1 MTAPTTVNS
10 TSTPSR
16 ASSSYYKSQYAIE
29 VQNLTVGYG
38 SNVLMQNL
46 NFTVNNGEIFVILGG
61 SGCGKSSLLKNL
73 FGLYQPLSG
82 DVLIEGQNITTAQGA
97 ERQHI
102 MTSFGVM
109 YQQGAL
115 FGSMNLLENVTLFM
129 QEYTQLTQTQMDLLA
144 RCKLDLVGL
153 LPYESYMPSEISG
166 GMQKRAA
173 IARAMALNPRILFLD
188 EPSAGLD
195 PITSAD
201 LDQTIMD
208 LSKNLGITFVIVSH
222 ELASIYAI
230 ADKVIM
236 LDKAA
241 KGIIAEGDPKVL
253 RDTSTDPRVHQFFNR
268 IMSKDAA

>member
-1 MTAPTTVNS
+1 MSATD
-10 TSTPSR
+10 
-16 ASSSYYKSQYAIE
+16 YAISA
-29 VQNLTVGYG
+29 QNLTIGYG
-38 SNVLMQNL
+38 SNVLMENL

-61 SGCGKSSLLKNL
+61 SGCGKSSLLANL
-73 FGLYQPLSG
+73 YGLYQPLAG
-82 DVLIEGQNITTAQGA
+82 DVLIEGQNITTAVGQD
-97 ERQHI
+97 RQKI

-109 YQQGAL
+109 YQEGAL
-115 FGSMNLLENVTLFM
+115 FGSMNLLDNVTLFM
-129 QEYTQLTQTQMDLLA
+129 EEYTQLTRSQMNLLA

-173 IARAMALNPRILFLD
+173 IARAMALDPKILFLD

-201 LDQTIMD
+201 LDSTILD
-208 LSKNLGITFVIVSH
+208 LSKNLGFTFVVVSH

-236 LDKAA
+236 LDKQA

-268 IMSKDAA
+268 IMSKEAA

>member
-1 MTAPTTVNS
+1 
-10 TSTPSR
+10 
-16 ASSSYYKSQYAIE
+16 
-29 VQNLTVGYG
+29 
-38 SNVLMQNL
+38 
-46 NFTVNNGEIFVILGG
+46 
-61 SGCGKSSLLKNL
+61 
-73 FGLYQPLSG
+73 
-82 DVLIEGQNITTAQGA
+82 
-97 ERQHI
+97 
-102 MTSFGVM
+102 
-109 YQQGAL
+109 
-115 FGSMNLLENVTLFM
+115 
-129 QEYTQLTQTQMDLLA
+129 MDLLA

>member
-1 MTAPTTVNS
+1 MS
-10 TSTPSR
+10 TSILSNPIPSQSND
-16 ASSSYYKSQYAIE
+16 ASKYAIE
-29 VQNLTVGYG
+29 VKNLTVGYG
-38 SNVLMQNL
+38 TRVLMQNL

-73 FGLYQPLSG
+73 FGLYQPLGG
-82 DVLIEGQNITTAQGA
+82 DVWIEGQNITTAQGA

-102 MTSFGVM
+102 MTGFGVM

-129 QEYTQLTQTQMDLLA
+129 QEYTQLTQMQMDLLA

-153 LPYESYMPSEISG
+153 LPYESYMPNEISG

-236 LDKAA
+236 LDKDA

-268 IMSKDAA
+268 IMSKDVA

>member
-1 MTAPTTVNS
+1 MDQNAL
-10 TSTPSR
+10 
-16 ASSSYYKSQYAIE
+16 AID

-38 SNVLMQNL
+38 SNILLQNL
-46 NFTVNNGEIFVILGG
+46 NFSVNYGEIFVILGG

-73 FGLYQPLSG
+73 FGLYEPISG
-82 DVLIEGQNITTAQGA
+82 DVLIEDMNITTATGA
-97 ERQHI
+97 QRQKI

-115 FGSMNLLENVTLFM
+115 FGSMNLLDNVTLFM
-129 QEYTQLTQTQMDLLA
+129 QEYTDLRQEQMDLLA

-153 LPYESYMPSEISG
+153 LPYESYMPNEISG

-173 IARAMALNPRILFLD
+173 IARAMALDPKILFLD

-201 LDQTIMD
+201 LDSTILD

-236 LDKAA
+236 LDKAS
-241 KGIIAEGDPKVL
+241 KGIIAQGDPKVL
-253 RDTSTDPRVHQFFNR
+253 RDTSPDPRVHQFFNR
-268 IMSKDAA
+268 MMSKEAAWVIIPIQIISV

>member
-1 MTAPTTVNS
+1 MDAPITPNNS
-10 TSTPSR
+10 T
-16 ASSSYYKSQYAIE
+16 YAID

-38 SNVLMQNL
+38 SKVLMQNL

-73 FGLYQPLSG
+73 FGLYQPLAG
-82 DVLIEGQNITTAQGA
+82 DVLIEGQNITTATGA
-97 ERQHI
+97 ERQKI

-115 FGSMNLLENVTLFM
+115 FGSMNLLDNVTLFM
-129 QEYTQLTQTQMDLLA
+129 QEYTQLTQDQMDLLA

-153 LPYESYMPSEISG
+153 LPYETYMPSEISG

-173 IARAMALNPRILFLD
+173 IARAMALDPKILFLD

-201 LDQTIMD
+201 LDSTIQD

-236 LDKAA
+236 LDKES

-253 RDTSTDPRVHQFFNR
+253 RDTSKDPRVHQFFNR